1 MARLPYTCD
10 DLAPTDGDCYTFTPS
25 QRFSQAERD
34 DLKSRNVSSLKAY
47 NDKQK
52 ACAEAAQAGDQQRY
66 ASLKCKRRAHKVI
79 AGGRVYG
86 VRGQDPDFT
95 PGSKKFP
102 NQLARDDSYQT
113 PISTRTQSFETRK
126 DMKQRMERPDVL
138 SEELTVR
145 NITQALR
152 ELAGD
157 ASTLFLNTA
166 ILTATPPPRVLGLLS
181 ERRRQQF
188 LAFMQGRERTFRVS
202 ESDPTSTS
210 YSAVAYDIA
219 FQTALNKKLIEDDLP
234 PMAPQR
240 TLAWQVAMELPQGQ
254 SWPRAMTDRCPK
266 AGRYAT
272 LVSFGGKLR
281 QRDSDSIFVFDLE
294 PAMRRLGVAF
304 DELRVSVGGAKGE
317 EARVDAQKTAF
328 GLIPFRLIREELSK
342 HNVKWLS
349 LQFRYGPASAPCF
362 TELLVPV
369 SSLQHSMSDGVR
381 GTAKKP
387 NYYTLTGLT
396 VSELAAFLAG
406 EPRAKRRGRYL
417 RAME

>member
-1 MARLPYTCD
+1 
-10 DLAPTDGDCYTFTPS
+10 
-25 QRFSQAERD
+25 
-34 DLKSRNVSSLKAY
+34 
-47 NDKQK
+47 
-52 ACAEAAQAGDQQRY
+52 
-66 ASLKCKRRAHKVI
+66 
-79 AGGRVYG
+79 
-86 VRGQDPDFT
+86 
-95 PGSKKFP
+95 
-102 NQLARDDSYQT
+102 
-113 PISTRTQSFETRK
+113 
-126 DMKQRMERPDVL
+126 
-138 SEELTVR
+138 
-145 NITQALR
+145 
-152 ELAGD
+152 
-157 ASTLFLNTA
+157 
-166 ILTATPPPRVLGLLS
+166 
-181 ERRRQQF
+181 
-188 LAFMQGRERTFRVS
+188 
-202 ESDPTSTS
+202 
-210 YSAVAYDIA
+210 
-219 FQTALNKKLIEDDLP
+219 
-234 PMAPQR
+234 
-240 TLAWQVAMELPQGQ
+240 
-254 SWPRAMTDRCPK
+254 
-266 AGRYAT
+266 
-272 LVSFGGKLR
+272 
-281 QRDSDSIFVFDLE
+281 VFDLE